1 MKTLILLALP
11 TMIFLH
17 IVADFNMQ
25 GILAKM
31 KQKEWWDEQTEDE
44 LYKNDY
50 IVALL
55 AHGLSW
61 SFVVHLPIIVT
72 VALCDKYLSVAGL
85 LISLLA
91 HAAIHAGVDHDKANR
106 HIINLAVD
114 QFLHLV
120 QIFGIW
126 GAGILMVCFS

>member
-1 MKTLILLALP
+1 MKTLIPLALP

-17 IVADFNMQ
+17 IIADFNLQ
-25 GILAKM
+25 GILANM
-31 KQKEWWDEQTEDE
+31 KQKKWWDEQTDNE

-50 IVALL
+50 IVALII
-55 AHGLSW
+55 HGFSW
-61 SFVVHLPIIVT
+61 SFMVHLPIIVA
-72 VALCDKYLSVAGL
+72 VALCDEYLNVACL

-106 HIINLAVD
+106 HILNLVAD

-120 QIFGIW
+120 QVFGIW
-126 GAGILMVCFS
+126 VTGILLVCF